1 MATININYG
10 VVEECT
16 NRISLIVSKLDDI
29 ARTFENKTSQVID
42 APYWNSKAVSN
53 YKNNCDSILKNLN
66 SAIENLNNYRESLYK
81 VSASYSKIE
90 SNIKD
95 NGYNL

>member
-16 NRISLIVSKLDDI
+16 NRISLIVSKIDDI
-29 ARTFENKTSQVID
+29 ARTFENKASQVID
-42 APYWNSKAVSN
+42 APYWNSKAASN
-53 YKNNCDSILKNLN
+53 YKKNCEFILNNLS
-66 SAIENLNNYRESLYK
+66 SAIDNLNNYRESLYK

-90 SNIKD
+90 NSIKD